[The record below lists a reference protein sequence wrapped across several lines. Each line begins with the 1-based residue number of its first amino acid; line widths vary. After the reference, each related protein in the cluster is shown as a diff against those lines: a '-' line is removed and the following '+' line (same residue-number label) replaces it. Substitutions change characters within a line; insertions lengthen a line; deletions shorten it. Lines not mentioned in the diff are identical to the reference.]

1 MKALRTALVLL
12 LTACLLTVPVYA
24 SLPEPGTGAAFYVQ
38 DEANVLSSE
47 TEQQLLEY
55 NAYLERVCDGAQLA
69 VVTVN
74 YLDDDADVAATRLMN
89 DRGLGSADQSNGMLL
104 LLVAKE
110 ARGWLAVGAGLDRAF
125 SDEQAGEYLE
135 DYFWDDVDAGRF
147 DQAVQ
152 TLTGKLYDWYL
163 DYYGVSDTSYS
174 QSGSSIQDIYGYEPA
189 PVRQSRIGSIFR
201 GLMVVLMLF
210 VLVWIL
216 GAASRFT
223 RMRRWGYSGGFFPIF
238 WFGGRRRYRDWTRR
252 QPPPPPGPRGP
263 GGPAGFGG
271 PGGFM
276 GGSFGGPRPGARP
289 TTFTRP
295 SPPRGSGFGGRSRG
309 GGAGRSGGSFRG
321 GGGFHGG
328 GFGGHSGGGGAGRR

>member
-1 MKALRTALVLL
+1 MKAMRTALFLL

-24 SLPEPGTGAAFYVQ
+24 SLPEPGTGTGFYVQ
-38 DEANVLSSE
+38 DEANVLSSD
-47 TEQQLLEY
+47 TEEQILEY
-55 NAYLERVCDGAQLA
+55 NAYLERVCDGAQMA

-74 YLDDDADVAATRLMN
+74 YLDTDTDVAATRLMN
-89 DRGLGSADQSNGMLL
+89 DRGLGSAEQSNGMLL

-135 DYFWDDVDAGRF
+135 DYFWPDVDAGRF
-147 DQAVQ
+147 DEAVQ
-152 TLTGKLYDWYL
+152 TLTARLYDWYL
-163 DYYGVSDTSYS
+163 DYYKVNDTAYG
-174 QSGSSIQDIYGYEPA
+174 QSGGSIRDIYGYEPA
-189 PVRQSRIGSIFR
+189 PAGPSTGSSVFR
-201 GLMVVLMLF
+201 LVLVVL
-210 VLVWIL
+210 VLIVLIWFL

-238 WFGGRRRYRDWTRR
+238 WFGGRRRYNDWYRR

-263 GGPAGFGG
+263 GPGPG

-276 GGSFGGPRPGARP
+276 GGGAGGPRPGGR
-289 TTFTRP
+289 TSTFTRP
-295 SPPRGSGFGGRSRG
+295 SSPRGSGFGGRSRG
-309 GGAGRSGGSFRG
+309 GGAGRSGGSFRS
-321 GGGFHGG
+321 G